1 MLLVFNDCNFINL
14 ENVGHAMLSY
24 KAIGF
29 YLNSGES
36 RYFGFDTDDE
46 AKEAFDTIIKEYSYS
61 DHVKVLKFK
70 TNKEV

>member
-36 RYFGFDTDDE
+36 RYFGFDTDED
-46 AKEAFDTIIKEYSYS
+46 AKKAFNDIITNAGNRDVS
-61 DHVKVLKFK
+61 VMKFK
-70 TNKEV
+70 TTKE